1 MKSTRPRFR
10 RAVVTGGAGSVGS
23 HVCTHLRRSGIAVVS
38 VDNRATDCPGNLA
51 HLADDAGFMS
61 MQHELTGPLEIRGPV
76 DLVLH
81 LASPAP
87 RQNEATP
94 RGGVGGAGGGRAAD
108 ARATLEGPEGTRS
121 TLALAVEKG
130 ARFVIA
136 TPATQASEAEL
147 QGGEAAT
154 TAFQHAYGLG
164 VAIARVFDTYGPR
177 PGPGDRGTVS
187 TLLRQA
193 LSGEPVVITGDG
205 SQPWSACHADDIA
218 RGLLALAASG
228 ESGPVDLGH
237 PDTPS
242 LGELARHVV
251 ATSRSR
257 SPIVF
262 DAQTASASC
271 YPDAEATRE
280 LLGWYPRI
288 SWPEGLRLTIAR
300 MRTALRPA

>member
-23 HVCTHLRRSGIAVVS
+23 HVCTRLRRSGIAVVS
-38 VDNRATDCPGNLA
+38 VDHPATDCPSNLA
-51 HLADDAGFMS
+51 HLADDAGFMTVH
-61 MQHELTGPLEIRGPV
+61 HELTGPLRVPGPV

-81 LASPAP
+81 LASPAL
-87 RQNEATP
+87 RHHEATA
-94 RGGVGGAGGGRAAD
+94 GGGSERGAGGGDGRA
-108 ARATLEGPEGTRS
+108 RLEGPEGTRA
-121 TLALAVEKG
+121 TLELAVEKG

-136 TPATQASEAEL
+136 TPATQTSEAEL

-154 TAFQHAYGLG
+154 TAFRHVYGLG

-193 LSGEPVVITGDG
+193 LAGEPVVIAGDG

-218 RGLLALAASG
+218 RGLIALAASA

-237 PDTPS
+237 PDMPT
-242 LGELARHVV
+242 LDELARHVV
-251 ATSRSR
+251 ATSRSH

-262 DAQTASASC
+262 DGEEACTPR
-271 YPDAEATRE
+271 YPDADATRE

-288 SWPEGLRLTIAR
+288 SWPEGLRLTIER